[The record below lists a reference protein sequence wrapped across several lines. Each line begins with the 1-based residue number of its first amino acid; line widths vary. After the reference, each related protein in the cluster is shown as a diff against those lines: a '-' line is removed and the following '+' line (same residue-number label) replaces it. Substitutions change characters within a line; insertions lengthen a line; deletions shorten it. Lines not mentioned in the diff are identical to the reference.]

1 MPNKVNTILREK
13 QANTYLIVIS
23 FLGTIIYLSSIFN
36 MDVET
41 SLNGIAVFLIL
52 IAFLWVTEN
61 YPMPVWRGFT
71 SISFPIIYTIFI
83 TSGLEA
89 AIVAYSTVILLNNL
103 VKRRPVRIIF
113 FNLSQLALSLLLT
126 NILTTVIMEALPS
139 FQGDFSRIMVH
150 MILFTSSFY
159 VINNSLVDLLLKLRP
174 QRYTFE
180 AWISKT
186 ISEFRSFLISAAYL
200 SLVLL
205 LGNQNRGSLDILS
218 VFFVF
223 SPLIAA
229 ALLMSVI
236 VKIQTEKN
244 RLKSLFST
252 TTELNRSMLSGD
264 GYDEFHR
271 QISSFVDFESLILWT
286 NEEGE
291 WEKVFTAGEHTV
303 GARLSGDQ
311 LNRFSELNGPLMIA
325 DRKYIQG
332 PADDCFQEYI
342 RSLIYAPLI
351 VENKTVG
358 MMALGRSRS
367 NSFTEEDLSMVATLA
382 NQLAIILTTRSL
394 LAEQERSVILEERNR
409 IAREIHDG
417 IAQSIAGAVM
427 KLETATKIRSDQP
440 EYSIE
445 LVEDS
450 LAKLRFSLKEIRES
464 IYALRPLATVK
475 NGLKK
480 AIKETCHK
488 IQEEFPITIVF
499 EERGESYP
507 LGTEIEKVIFDIF
520 KESIHNI
527 TKHANAKNV
536 QVLLSFQQ
544 EHVLLKIKDDGIGF
558 SLVDALLLARRE
570 PHFGILNMNDS
581 ADKIDASLQI
591 DSKKGMGTEVSLSI
605 PKQLLKG
612 GIINDQRVV
621 GR

>member
-1 MPNKVNTILREK
+1 MSNKVNTILREK

-23 FLGTIIYLSSIFN
+23 FLGTVIYLWSIFN
-36 MDVET
+36 MDVEP
-41 SLNGIAVFLIL
+41 SLNGIVVFLIL

-113 FNLSQLALSLLLT
+113 FNLSQLALSLLMTNFLT
-126 NILTTVIMEALPS
+126 AAIIDALLS
-139 FQGDFSRIMVH
+139 FSGSFSRIMIH
-150 MILFTSSFY
+150 MVLFTSCFY
-159 VINNSLVDLLLKLRP
+159 VINNALVDLLLKLRP
-174 QRYTFE
+174 QRYTLE
-180 AWISKT
+180 AWFNKT

-205 LGNQNRGSLDILS
+205 LGSQNRGSLDILS

-303 GARLSGDQ
+303 GARLSSDQ
-311 LNRFSELNGPLMIA
+311 FNHFTELNGPLMIA
-325 DRKYIQG
+325 DRRFTKG
-332 PADDCFQEYI
+332 PADDCFREYI

-394 LAEQERSVILEERNR
+394 LAEQERSLILEERNR

-417 IAQSIAGAVM
+417 IAQSLAGAVM
-427 KLETATKIRSDQP
+427 KLETATRIRSDQP
-440 EYSIE
+440 EYSME
-445 LVEDS
+445 LVQDS
-450 LAKLRFSLKEIRES
+450 LTKLRLSLKEIRES

-507 LGTEIEKVIFDIF
+507 LGTEIEKIIFDIF

-544 EHVLLKIKDDGIGF
+544 EHILLKIKDDGIGF

-605 PKQLLKG
+605 PKQSLKG
-612 GIINDQRVV
+612 GRIDDQRVV